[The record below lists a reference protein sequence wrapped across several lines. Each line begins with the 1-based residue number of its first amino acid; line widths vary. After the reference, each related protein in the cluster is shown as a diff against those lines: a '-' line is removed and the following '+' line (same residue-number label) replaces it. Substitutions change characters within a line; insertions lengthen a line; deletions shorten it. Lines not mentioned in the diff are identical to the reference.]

1 MSADLELTRLA
12 LAAGSA
18 PGDLD
23 GLPPVARRHLAVAVD
38 AGAPLLDALD
48 AAQAVEDDRLR
59 AVRAVDVA
67 SAQGRA
73 VVAGLGL
80 APVVLVPALAAL
92 FDVDLLAY
100 HRTPI
105 GAVTG
110 LVGATLLL
118 TGVGLAHAAVRRVGR
133 APRTPHPSA
142 RFVVPVAV
150 ATLLAVVVHPV
161 AGAVGGGVLAA
172 RRPARGPGAVD
183 PRVAEAADLTAVG
196 VAGGDSP
203 SRALREAAPHLPD
216 LAPSLRRLAFD
227 LERGRPVPPPP
238 EPGLARLTEVLTTAA
253 AVGAPVGP
261 TLRRFAAD
269 VRADDLA
276 RVLAAAERLPVQLTF
291 PTALAA
297 LPGVL
302 LLVGAP
308 IVHGALATG
317 L

>member
-23 GLPPVARRHLAVAVD
+23 GLPAVARRHLAVAV
-38 AGAPLLDALD
+38 AVGAPLLDALD

-80 APVVLVPALAAL
+80 APFVLVPALAAL
-92 FDVDLLAY
+92 FDVDLIAY
-100 HRTPI
+100 HRTPV
-105 GAVTG
+105 GTVTG
-110 LVGATLLL
+110 LIGAALLL
-118 TGVGLAHAAVRRVGR
+118 TGVGLAHAAVRQVGR
-133 APRTPHPSA
+133 PPRAPHPVA
-142 RFVVPVAV
+142 RFALPTAV
-150 ATLLAVVVHPV
+150 AAVIALALHPV
-161 AGAVGGGVLAA
+161 AGLVVGTVLAA
-172 RRPARGPGAVD
+172 RRPPRAVPVD

-196 VAGGDSP
+196 VAGGSSP
-203 SRALREAAPHLPD
+203 SRALREAATHLPE
-216 LAPSLRRLAFD
+216 LAAVLRRLAFD
-227 LERGRPVPPPP
+227 LERGRPAPPPT
-238 EPGLARLTEVLTTAA
+238 EPGLARLTDVLTTAA

-261 TLRRFAAD
+261 SLRRFAAD

-276 RVLAAAERLPVQLTF
+276 RVLAAAERLPVRLTF

-308 IVHGALATG
+308 IVHGALAAG